1 MVNEVINY
9 RTQKMNTKQGN
20 QVIIVYI
27 DPYTSENLYNHKDI
41 LTKYGAKWDG
51 GNHRWFWYLSNEPEK
66 REVQMEKMVKPC
78 IRELNAIEDN
88 GKPSRTADEEIETL
102 QGLIAKVD
110 ELINAKIETD
120 EKFNAKD
127 ADAVKQKLIEFKRQ
141 LLTATTDEEF
151 RKRFEPMLKMII
163 EGGREYSFMNTL
175 LIKLQDPEA
184 TLVYSLS
191 NWNKRNRY
199 VDIRHAKPI
208 CMWKPVQDQF
218 AVRQAKNKYLKDH
231 DVKTETDLSPEQE
244 NEMWEFIKHTV
255 PSKGKILVPS
265 FYDIRFTNVKRGKKD
280 LVKGGKKSE
289 KMVNTKSGNENGDLK
304 WFDENTPVTEESV
317 KIYNALLNVIQ
328 NMGIKLDFSDYISGT
343 ARGVSRGG
351 AIEVLKSAPKNIGTC
366 NTLIHELAHE
376 MFHWMNLSNADEKW
390 KRYYLGT
397 SQGKNVIEQQA
408 ELCAWI
414 VMRFLGY
421 DMKTNINYIG
431 NWGINEENA
440 AKVFDQ
446 VASAADKIT
455 GMLFDEL
462 GKENGEAQGED
473 SEKLVAESTVNESLS
488 GLGVASLLGDEFR
501 ELYIRSKKREEQ
513 LEESRNRIKDEF
525 NRVCGKK

>member
-9 RTQKMNTKQGN
+9 RTQKMRTKQGN
-20 QVIIVYI
+20 QVVIVYI
-27 DPYTSENLYNHKDI
+27 DPYTSENLYNHKAI
-41 LTKYGAKWDG
+41 LTQYGAKWDG
-51 GNHRWFWYLSNEPEK
+51 SNHRWFWYLSNDPEK
-66 REVQMEKMVKPC
+66 RETQMEKMIKPC
-78 IRELNAIEDN
+78 IRELNAVEDN
-88 GKPSRTADEEIETL
+88 GKPGKSADEEIEAL

-110 ELINAKIETD
+110 ELINAKIETTENFD
-120 EKFNAKD
+120 AKD
-127 ADAVKQKLIEFKRQ
+127 AEAVKRKLLEFKKQ
-141 LLTATTDEEF
+141 LMDATTDEEF
-151 RKRFEPMLKMII
+151 RQRFEPMLKMII
-163 EGGREYSFMNTL
+163 EGGREYSFLNTL

-184 TLVYSLS
+184 TFVYSLS

-199 VDIRHAKPI
+199 VDTAHAKPI
-208 CMWKPVQDQF
+208 CMWKPIQDNRAVQ
-218 AVRQAKNKYLKDH
+218 QAKAKYLQDH
-231 DVKTETDLSPEQE
+231 GLKHEYELTPEQE
-244 NEMWEFIKHTV
+244 KEMWEIIKHTV
-255 PSKGKILVPS
+255 PSKGKMLVPS
-265 FYDIRFTNVKRGKKD
+265 FYDIRFTKVKRGKKD
-280 LVKGGKKSE
+280 LVKGINKGE
-289 KMVNTKSGNENGDLK
+289 KLVNTKSGNENGDLK

-317 KIYNALLNVIQ
+317 KIYNALIQVIQ
-328 NMGIKLDFSDYISGT
+328 NMGLKLDFTDNIDGT
-343 ARGVSRGG
+343 ARGVSMGG
-351 AIEVLKSAPKNIGTC
+351 AIKVLKSAPKNIGTC
-366 NTLIHELAHE
+366 NTLIHELSHE
-376 MFHWMNLSNADEKW
+376 MFHWMNLQGMDDKW

-397 SQGKNVIEQQA
+397 SQGRGVVEQQA

-446 VASAADKIT
+446 VANAADKIT

-462 GKENGEAQGED
+462 GKEQP
-473 SEKLVAESTVNESLS
+473 AEEGVLNESIVNESLT

-513 LEESRNRIKDEF
+513 LEESRNKITDEF